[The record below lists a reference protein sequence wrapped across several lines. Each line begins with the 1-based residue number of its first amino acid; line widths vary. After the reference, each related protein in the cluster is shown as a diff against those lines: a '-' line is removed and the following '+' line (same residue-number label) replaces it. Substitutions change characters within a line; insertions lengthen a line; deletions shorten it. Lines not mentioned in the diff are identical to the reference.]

1 MVDIIASFSENYNCY
16 LKVINYSIG
25 AGACANVQRKNA
37 VPKMVDT
44 MPLFRFLPGE
54 AKDETDEQRDYLF
67 LVIQDIVSII
77 CVMMEP
83 HFKGFCHV

>member
-1 MVDIIASFSENYNCY
+1 
-16 LKVINYSIG
+16 
-25 AGACANVQRKNA
+25 
-37 VPKMVDT
+37 

-67 LVIQDIVSII
+67 LVIQDIIIVSIL

-83 HFKGFCHV
+83 HIKAFCHV